1 MNISIRKQKT
11 RTRASVLIEVAAGF
25 GAMLV
30 VSLLLLKAAITV
42 TSVQRWTVTQG
53 LSDAYMSREV
63 ALGKRLPF
71 EGTNGFLAAGTMFP
85 AFPTVSSSSVTIG
98 VLPGGGGRT
107 VTGTL
112 RRTRLPSSNNLP
124 SAGGTGTTVTNPT
137 GSQAYQLQSYLTYEI
152 SGRPYV
158 KSRTILRVR

>member
-1 MNISIRKQKT
+1 MNISIRKQKS
-11 RTRASVLIEVAAGF
+11 RTRASLLIEVAAGF
-25 GAMLV
+25 GALLI
-30 VSLLLLKAAITV
+30 VSLLLLKAAVTV

-71 EGTNGFLAAGTMFP
+71 EGTNGFLAAGTLFP
-85 AFPTVSSSSVTIG
+85 AFPAVSTSTVTIG
-98 VLPGGGGRT
+98 ILPGGGGRP

-112 RRTRLPSSNNLP
+112 RRTRVASNNNLAE
-124 SAGGTGTTVTNPT
+124 SGTPITNPT
-137 GSQAYQLQSYLTYEI
+137 GSQAFQLQSYLTYKI
-152 SGRPYV
+152 AGRSYV